1 MLTEEQLAV
10 VRSEPGAN
18 RVAKAMTL
26 ASVTQT
32 AVAKALGVSQ
42 TYVSDVARRRY
53 RTITFESARKFARY
67 FGCRIEDLFPPSG
80 E

>member
-18 RVAKAMTL
+18 RVAKAMAL
-26 ASVTQT
+26 AGVTQT

-42 TYVSDVARRRY
+42 AYVSDIARRRY
-53 RTITFESARKFARY
+53 RTITVESARKFARY
-67 FGCRIEDLFPPSG
+67 FGCGIEDLFPPSG

>member
-18 RVAKAMTL
+18 RVAKAMAL
-26 ASVTQT
+26 AGVTQT

-42 TYVSDVARRRY
+42 AYVSDVARRRY
-53 RTITFESARKFARY
+53 RTITVESARKFARY
-67 FGCRIEDLFPPSG
+67 FGCCIEELFPPSG

>member
-18 RVAKAMTL
+18 RVAKAMAL
-26 ASVTQT
+26 ADVTQT

-42 TYVSDVARRRY
+42 AYVSDVARRRY
-53 RTITFESARKFARY
+53 RTITVESARKFARY
-67 FGCRIEDLFPPSG
+67 FGCCIEELFPPSG